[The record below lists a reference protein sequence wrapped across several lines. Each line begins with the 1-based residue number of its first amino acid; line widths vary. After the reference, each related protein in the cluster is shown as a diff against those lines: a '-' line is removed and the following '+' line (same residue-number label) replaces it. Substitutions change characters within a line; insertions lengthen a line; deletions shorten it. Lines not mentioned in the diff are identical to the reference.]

1 MFTYLNK
8 SVYDWMELC
17 YKEYFFSK
25 NELCSRNKSLRSTKE
40 LAQWEDGEEIRKLKI
55 QQK

>member
-1 MFTYLNK
+1 MIGWNCATRNI
-8 SVYDWMELC
+8 
-17 YKEYFFSK
+17 FSK

-40 LAQWEDGEEIRKLKI
+40 LAHWEDGEEIRKLKI